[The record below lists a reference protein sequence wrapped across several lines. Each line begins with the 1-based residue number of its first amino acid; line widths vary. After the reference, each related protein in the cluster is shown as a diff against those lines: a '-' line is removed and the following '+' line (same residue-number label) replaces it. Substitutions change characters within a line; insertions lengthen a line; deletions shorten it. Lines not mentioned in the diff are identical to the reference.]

1 MNRYLKLVNFEFNR
15 FLTFYLVLI
24 GVTIIGQVIAVFGKA
39 KQYMNQANNAIFT
52 DGMSKNAFI
61 DSYGTMSFINV
72 YNNFWFFAPIMLC
85 GATLLIYVFFIW
97 YRDWFGKNTFSY
109 RLFMLPTNRMNIYLA
124 KLTTILLFTLGL
136 VALQIILIVIG
147 DQILKWMIPNEY
159 LTEFSFATTRNYGYE
174 ALSIILPNSFLGF
187 LLTYGGGLVVVCV
200 IFTAILLERSYRF
213 IGVLYGLLYGAL
225 SCFIFFIPIL
235 FNAFIVVDYFYP
247 LELFILEVI
256 AAVIILSGA
265 IWIGNYLLKHKIRV

>member
-15 FLTFYLVLI
+15 FLIFYLVLI
-24 GVTIIGQVIAVFGKA
+24 GITIIGQIIAVVGKA

-52 DGMSKNAFI
+52 EGMSKIAFI
-61 DSYGTMSFINV
+61 DSYGTMSFINI
-72 YNNFWFFAPIMLC
+72 YHNFWFIAPIMLC
-85 GATLLIYVFFIW
+85 GATLVLYVFFIW

-109 RLFMLPTNRMNIYLA
+109 RLFMVPTNRLNIYLA

-147 DQILKWMIPNEY
+147 DQILKWMIPDEY
-159 LTEFSFATTRNYGYE
+159 LTEFSLMAISNYDELGI
-174 ALSIILPNSFLGF
+174 LLPKSILGF
-187 LLTYGGGLVVVCV
+187 LLTYGGGLVIVCV

-213 IGVLYGLLYGAL
+213 IGILYGLLYGAL
-225 SCFIFFIPIL
+225 SCFIFFIPML

-256 AAVIILSGA
+256 AAVMILAGA